1 MRRREVRP
9 PHSFLC
15 GTGCMHQEKPPGKRG
30 GLACGP
36 RPLTAS
42 PWGKGLVSGEEKAKE
57 GKGMVGKRLRRPLM
71 AAGALILTA
80 GFFWWAFWAPAG
92 TVFQLD
98 DRDRGR
104 VVLSVPVKA
113 GDKLSLEIEHS
124 FEHIPWYE
132 YYTVTEDFQFNL
144 DAIAVAGYGAG
155 IPAEMDV
162 PTRIEGGLVWMEGI
176 NSVFPKFSW
185 ITSDQYMKVF
195 TLNEKEI
202 FDFRSLPDA
211 SRIRGE
217 IIKKRGYLS
226 DV

>member
-1 MRRREVRP
+1 MKKRK
-9 PHSFLC
+9 S
-15 GTGCMHQEKPPGKRG
+15 CMLA
-30 GLACGP
+30 GLLILA
-36 RPLTAS
+36 A
-42 PWGKGLVSGEEKAKE
+42 
-57 GKGMVGKRLRRPLM
+57 
-71 AAGALILTA
+71 AAGFL
-80 GFFWWAFWAPAG
+80 WWAFLAPAG
-92 TVFQLD
+92 YVFRLYDRSRGQTVLT
-98 DRDRGR
+98 
-104 VVLSVPVKA
+104 VPIRA

-132 YYTVTEDFQFNL
+132 YYTVTDDLQFNL

-162 PTRIEGGLVWMEGI
+162 PTRVEDGLVWMEGI
-176 NSVFPKFSW
+176 NSVFPQFGW
-185 ITSDQYMKVF
+185 ITSDKYMKVF
-195 TLNEKEI
+195 TLNGEEI

>member
-1 MRRREVRP
+1 M
-9 PHSFLC
+9 
-15 GTGCMHQEKPPGKRG
+15 KK
-30 GLACGP
+30 
-36 RPLTAS
+36 
-42 PWGKGLVSGEEKAKE
+42 
-57 GKGMVGKRLRRPLM
+57 LRRYVLSGIVILAA
-71 AAGALILTA
+71 AAGFL
-80 GFFWWAFWAPAG
+80 WWALLAPVG
-92 TVFQLD
+92 TVFRLY
-98 DRDRGR
+98 DRDRDQT
-104 VVLSVPVKA
+104 VLLVPIKA

-162 PTRIEGGLVWMEGI
+162 PVRIEDGLVWMEEI

-185 ITSDQYMKVF
+185 ITSDKYMKGF
-195 TLNEKEI
+195 TLNGEEI

-217 IIKKRGYLS
+217 IIEKRGYLS
-226 DV
+226 NG

>member
-1 MRRREVRP
+1 MKGRNYI
-9 PHSFLC
+9 L
-15 GTGCMHQEKPPGKRG
+15 PGAVLLL
-30 GLACGP
+30 LA
-36 RPLTAS
+36 
-42 PWGKGLVSGEEKAKE
+42 
-57 GKGMVGKRLRRPLM
+57 
-71 AAGALILTA
+71 A
-80 GFFWWAFWAPAG
+80 GFFWWAFLAPAG
-92 TVFQLD
+92 TVFQLV
-98 DRDRGR
+98 DRNRDQ

-155 IPAEMDV
+155 IED
-162 PTRIEGGLVWMEGI
+162 GLVWMEEI
-176 NSVFPKFSW
+176 NSVFPRFSW
-185 ITSDQYMKVF
+185 ITSDKYMKSF
-195 TLNEKEI
+195 TLNEQEI

-217 IIKKRGYLS
+217 IIKRRGYLS